1 VAVPEAAAEKEAGW
15 PASTES
21 EVGCVVIEGATAAAV
36 TVSEAALEVAEPA
49 ELVTTTV

>member
-1 VAVPEAAAEKEAGW
+1 VAEPEAATENEVDC
-15 PASTES
+15 PAVTVR
-21 EVGCVVIEGATAAAV
+21 EVGCVVIEGAIRAAF